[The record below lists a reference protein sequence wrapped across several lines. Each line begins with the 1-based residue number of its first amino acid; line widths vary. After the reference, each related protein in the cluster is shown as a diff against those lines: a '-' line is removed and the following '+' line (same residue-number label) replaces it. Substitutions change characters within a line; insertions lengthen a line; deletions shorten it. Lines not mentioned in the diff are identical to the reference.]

1 MLSLLTY
8 AISSQD
14 CDQTCNAG
22 RNMKEDSSN
31 RCVRHPTT
39 RATALCFSVSA
50 SCRGL
55 DCFSCVHFTR
65 TPLLHVSKQKA
76 KAKTKAKAKNQSNNQ
91 KINQTN
97 QSNKQ
102 PINQTTNQTTNQS
115 NNQSISQSIKQ
126 SIKQSN
132 NQTVNQSNNQTNN
145 KLS

>member
-1 MLSLLTY
+1 MLSLFTD

-22 RNMKEDSSN
+22 RNMKEDNSN

-91 KINQTN
+91 KINQT
-97 QSNKQ
+97 
-102 PINQTTNQTTNQS
+102 INQTTNQS
-115 NNQSISQSIKQ
+115 NNQSNNQSIKQPINQSINQTVNQTIKQSNSQSIKQ
-126 SIKQSN
+126 SNKQ
-132 NQTVNQSNNQTNN
+132 
-145 KLS
+145 